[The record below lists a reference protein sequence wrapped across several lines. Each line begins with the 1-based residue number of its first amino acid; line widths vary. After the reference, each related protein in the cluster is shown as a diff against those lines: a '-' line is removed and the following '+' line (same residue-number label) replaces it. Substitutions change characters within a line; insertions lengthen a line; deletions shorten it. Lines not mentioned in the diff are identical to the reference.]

1 MSMNTINNI
10 VKRFADKFI
19 VYSGICY
26 VIKHSKINCDSK
38 HYGRRS
44 ASCLIFEESYFSQ
57 PKNILIIYVR
67 TQTLYKFNMFGL
79 IGLIHYSTF

>member
-57 PKNILIIYVR
+57 PKNILIIYVKDPNFI
-67 TQTLYKFNMFGL
+67 QVQPVWFNWFNPL
-79 IGLIHYSTF
+79 